1 MPVDCTEEGRV
12 LRARVMGELDHHRA
26 KEVMEELDRILDERE
41 EEYTVCIP
49 YTEGKFV
56 SLLRENAKIIEEE
69 YTENG
74 TRLRVRSAS
83 QYKSMVKEYLE

>member
-1 MPVDCTEEGRV
+1 
-12 LRARVMGELDHHRA
+12 
-26 KEVMEELDRILDERE
+26 MEELDRILDERE